1 VRGAGIDEALRH
13 ERAVIADLESELSG
27 IAEST
32 AAGPD
37 DEHDAEGST
46 VGYERARVGALLA
59 AARRRLADLEALAVA
74 GVGGCRRCGECDQP
88 IPAERLALLPTT
100 SMCVRCAAQARRPGS
115 LLDRTR

>member
-1 VRGAGIDEALRH
+1 MRGAGIDEALQH

-59 AARRRLADLEALAVA
+59 AARRRLAELDGLAATGA
-74 GVGGCRRCGECDQP
+74 GGYRRCGECGQS
-88 IPAERLALLPTT
+88 IPAQRLALLPTT
-100 SMCVRCAAQARRPGS
+100 SICVSCAADAARPRNP
-115 LLDRTR
+115 LNRTF